1 AKRRRR
7 RVRMKRLRLRL
18 GWLTD
23 GVDHWPEW
31 MILAGLEQKHDL
43 VVLQGQVTGDRP
55 LFAPG
60 EDVGEVVA
68 GRQWPM
74 EVLQVARLLAEA
86 VIVISQ
92 ESRQQFIAGG
102 NRADP
107 LKAQFLDQ
115 AILQGLVGTLD
126 AALRLRRVG
135 AQNVDVE
142 GVQRPAELGHPVALD
157 G

>member
-1 AKRRRR
+1 
-7 RVRMKRLRLRL
+7 MK
-18 GWLTD
+18 
-23 GVDHWPEW
+23 
-31 MILAGLEQKHDL
+31 
-43 VVLQGQVTGDRP
+43 
-55 LFAPG
+55 
-60 EDVGEVVA
+60 
-68 GRQWPM
+68 
-74 EVLQVARLLAEA
+74 VLQVARLFAET

-102 NRADP
+102 NRADA

-126 AALRLRRVG
+126 AALRLRCVG

-157 G
+157 CPGGIDPKDPVLVAVKRDRFAVRLEILAGCLEVVEG